1 MTQKKSPTEIV
12 KEYEEKGD
20 EIIANMYKILE
31 RAQRKVEDKEYRE
44 ILEKL
49 EKEDK

>member
-1 MTQKKSPTEIV
+1 MAHKKSQSEIV

-20 EIIANMYKILE
+20 EIIARMYKILE
-31 RAQRKVEDKEYRE
+31 RAQRKVEDKKYRE

-49 EKEDK
+49 DNT